1 MQVVHPRPEQ
11 VFIALDLPEES
22 AARALVERLGSSAPA
37 YKIGIA
43 FLTAHG
49 PALVRDLVSAGKT
62 VFLDLKLHEIP
73 ASVAAA
79 VTAAGLLG
87 AHAVTVHASA
97 GSAVLRAAVA
107 AARPFPALR
116 VLALT
121 VITSLDNSDLP
132 ELGLA
137 ADVAQQ
143 VERLARLAAQAGCHG
158 VIASAWEAARLRP
171 LLPESA
177 WIVTPGVQPGSGVA
191 SPDQHRVAT
200 AEAALAAGATHL
212 IVGRAITTAPDPVQA
227 WQSML
232 RKTAS

>member
-1 MQVVHPRPEQ
+1 MHPATPRPDQ
-11 VFIALDLPEES
+11 IFIALDLPDES
-22 AARALVERLGSSAPA
+22 SARALVERLGSSAPA

-43 FLTAHG
+43 FLTAQG

-79 VTAAGLLG
+79 VTAAGHLG

-107 AARPFPALR
+107 AARPFPQLR

-121 VITSLDNSDLP
+121 VITSLGDSDLP

-137 ADVAQQ
+137 GDVAQQ

-158 VIASAWEAARLRP
+158 VIASADEAAQLKG
-171 LLPESA
+171 LLPPDA
-177 WIVTPGVQPGSGVA
+177 WIVTPGVQLGDSRQT
-191 SPDQHRVAT
+191 DQCRITTPAG
-200 AEAALAAGATHL
+200 ALAAGATHL
-212 IVGRAITTAPDPVQA
+212 IIGRAITGAADPVLA
-227 WQSML
+227 FQSAFAV
-232 RKTAS
+232 RA